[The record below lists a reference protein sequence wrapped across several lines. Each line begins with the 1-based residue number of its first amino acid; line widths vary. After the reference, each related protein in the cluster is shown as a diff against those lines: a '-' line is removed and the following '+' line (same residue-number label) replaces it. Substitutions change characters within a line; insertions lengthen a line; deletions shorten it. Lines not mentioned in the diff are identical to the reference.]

1 MDESGALDA
10 FPAPKF
16 FTLGTSAPGSF
27 EAPDLSGI
35 LPAIFAL
42 VFFVWVAFTLV
53 IVYHWL
59 RYGHRS
65 FFMVPALIVHVAVS
79 ILLLLVTASGI

>member
-1 MDESGALDA
+1 MNDSGALDP

-16 FTLGTSAPGSF
+16 FTLGTSSSASF
-27 EAPDLSGI
+27 SAPDLSGV

-42 VFFVWVAFTLV
+42 VFFVWVAFSLV
-53 IVYHWL
+53 VTYHWL

-65 FFMVPALIVHVAVS
+65 FLLVPALILHVAVS
-79 ILLLLVTASGI
+79 CVLLLVTASGI